1 MYFQVQVLVF
11 NQHKV
16 FNFFLMLST
25 GEKPYVCEVCNK
37 AFARRDKL
45 VLHMNKLKHITPSNI
60 APLGK
65 RTITIPR
72 EYAS

>member
-1 MYFQVQVLVF
+1 MSADLF
-11 NQHKV
+11 
-16 FNFFLMLST
+16 S

-72 EYAS
+72 TFYFLLSCFMEGFYLHLT

>member
-1 MYFQVQVLVF
+1 MYVLLNV
-11 NQHKV
+11 V
-16 FNFFLMLST
+16 YIT

-72 EYAS
+72 T